1 MFTQQWLPPFDVCDT
16 SPQKFVFSLFI
27 FYIVFNI
34 KLVKCHITRTVPP
47 LDIIITEDIFDW
59 LGQSLHFIFEERL
72 LIGPRCMKGFVG
84 AHSLLKS
91 NHFLSVLY
99 FDPNK
104 KFLKIRQ
111 KLGTRNLIENL
122 KNSLTLLISHS
133 LSLNMLKFFSFH
145 VYAQKSL
152 FIAKNCNAFLGHWS
166 SSSSP
171 SPVSL
176 RVHRAGSQLKM
187 SESQTGAGNLKTLES
202 LKL

>member
-1 MFTQQWLPPFDVCDT
+1 MLCCHTGRPARNIFIGWWKITNENIPFCSSVFTQQWLPPFDVCDT
-16 SPQKFVFSLFI
+16 WPQKFVFSLFI

-122 KNSLTLLISHS
+122 KNSHSFNLSFTLSQ
-133 LSLNMLKFFSFH
+133 H
-145 VYAQKSL
+145 VEI
-152 FIAKNCNAFLGHWS
+152 F
-166 SSSSP
+166 
-171 SPVSL
+171 
-176 RVHRAGSQLKM
+176 
-187 SESQTGAGNLKTLES
+187 
-202 LKL
+202 